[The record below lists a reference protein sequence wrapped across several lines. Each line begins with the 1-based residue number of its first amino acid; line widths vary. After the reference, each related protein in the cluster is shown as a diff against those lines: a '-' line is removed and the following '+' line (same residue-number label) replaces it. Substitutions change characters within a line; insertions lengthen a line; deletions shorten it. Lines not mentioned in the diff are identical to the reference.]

1 MRILF
6 SSLLIASLTR
16 AARAASVS
24 LDEYRDHYDP
34 APAAAVEF
42 EDATGVGGGS
52 GEEERNLSGSKGD
65 KGGKG
70 GKAHKASKHVGLEDG
85 FVDLSE
91 DFERD
96 ETALAQPLIGRLPVR
111 DNSFL
116 RAALVLEN
124 GKIVGKYVRADVNV
138 DDPRAVHSTTK
149 GLISLAIGKLIA
161 EGRLHGVPLRLDMSL
176 EEIFPLNFLDL
187 LDPTTDFRKRVTIR
201 ELLTMTSGL
210 HSGASIPPGD
220 NLNEALYNPIFH
232 PQSTNKGYN
241 YMFRNNILS
250 YVIYAI
256 TCSKDLWHC
265 KRPIQYFAGSILPSL
280 GVTGIGSC
288 PAGSWNVAHENWS
301 DYGNT
306 DACSDGEFAWFTN
319 EEGFE
324 GATSGMTMTVN
335 VMAKLGQLYLQ
346 GGKSAPGPGGEQV
359 VPESWIDQTWTPHV
373 KPPTIVGD
381 NAGGFFWYQ
390 LDKDTWFSYGLGGQ
404 IIAVNRRLNRVVAM
418 QSDLV
423 GEEEPSQPSIA
434 VIRDIMELTF
444 QLSPYSFDN

>member
-52 GEEERNLSGSKGD
+52 GEESASELLPTPRIAMTLVTNTGAKNARARQPKPESSGSSASAWAHCGAPNPR
-65 KGGKG
+65 

-210 HSGASIPPGD
+210 RGDLSTPPGD
-220 NLNEALYNPIFH
+220 SLPEALYSPIVH
-232 PQSTNKGYN
+232 EDSAKKEYS
-241 YMFRNNILS
+241 YLMDNNILS

-324 GATSGMTMTVN
+324 GA
-335 VMAKLGQLYLQ
+335 
-346 GGKSAPGPGGEQV
+346 
-359 VPESWIDQTWTPHV
+359 
-373 KPPTIVGD
+373 
-381 NAGGFFWYQ
+381 
-390 LDKDTWFSYGLGGQ
+390 
-404 IIAVNRRLNRVVAM
+404 
-418 QSDLV
+418 
-423 GEEEPSQPSIA
+423 
-434 VIRDIMELTF
+434 
-444 QLSPYSFDN
+444 